1 MKEYIIEL
9 LSSLPDSVA
18 TFLIA
23 MIPIT
28 ELRAS
33 IPIAITVYD
42 MNPFAALIYSVL
54 GNVVAGAF
62 VIFFLERILQS
73 ILDFSP
79 FLKNLWQKYI
89 NRIHTNNRKKFEKWG
104 SITLVTFVAIPLPM
118 TGIFTGAVAASIF
131 QIPFR
136 KAWPLLALGSLIS
149 GIIVTLITV
158 GAMSAVASV

>member
-1 MKEYIIEL
+1 MKEHIIEL

-28 ELRAS
+28 EIRAS
-33 IPIAITVYD
+33 IPIAITVYE
-42 MNPFAALIYSVL
+42 MNPFAALFYSVL
-54 GNVVAGAF
+54 GNIVAGAF
-62 VIFFLERILQS
+62 VIFFVERILQS

-79 FLKNLWQKYI
+79 FLNNLWQKYI

-104 SITLVTFVAIPLPM
+104 SVILVTFVAIPLPM

-149 GIIVTLITV
+149 GIIVTLVTV
-158 GAMSAVASV
+158 GAINII

>member
-1 MKEYIIEL
+1 MKEQIIEL
-9 LSSLPDSVA
+9 FSALPDSVA

-42 MNPFAALIYSVL
+42 MPPLAALFYSVL
-54 GNVVAGAF
+54 GNIVAGAF
-62 VIFFLERILQS
+62 VIFFVEKILQS
-73 ILDFSP
+73 ILDMSRP
-79 FLKNLWQKYI
+79 LNDLWQKYI
-89 NRIHTNNRKKFEKWG
+89 NRIHKNNKEKFEKWG
-104 SITLVTFVAIPLPM
+104 AIILVTFVAIPLPM

-131 QIPFR
+131 QIPFK

-158 GAMSAVASV
+158 GATNVI